1 MSKLDPFRTRE
12 LASRAWQAVS
22 SGDHLSLEALCTEDI
37 VWHASGRGSHAG
49 DHRGRDGVIGYLA
62 GIGEDVLR
70 FDLSLEDVLV
80 GDHNAAILLRAV
92 GRRGGRVLYATYVV
106 LLRFE
111 SGRIAEVWS
120 MAQDQHAVDAFWA

>member
-1 MSKLDPFRTRE
+1 V
-12 LASRAWQAVS
+12 LA
-22 SGDHLSLEALCTEDI
+22 
-37 VWHASGRGSHAG
+37 
-49 DHRGRDGVIGYLA
+49 YLA

-80 GDHNAAILLRAV
+80 GDQNAAILLRAV